1 MSETAS
7 LAARKPQT
15 PQWTE
20 HAIWWHVY
28 PLGFCGAPIRD
39 ADMTP
44 VPRLHRLTNWL
55 DYAVKL
61 GASGLLLGPIFA
73 SQSHGYDSL
82 NQFRIDPRLGNDAD
96 FDAFVAACKERGL
109 RILLDGVFS
118 HVGAQHPDVL
128 QALAEGPNGPKAG
141 LFDIDWNAPS
151 GAIPRVFEGHSSL
164 VRLNHASEQA
174 VEYTTQVMN
183 HWLARG
189 IDGWRLDA
197 AYSVSTDF
205 WARVIPQVRRQHPD
219 TWFLGEMIH
228 GNYSRFVAESGVD
241 SVTQYEL
248 WKAIWS
254 SLKDKNLFELD
265 WTLTRHNEFLA
276 SFTPNTFIGNHD
288 VTRIAS
294 TLGPDGAVTALAIL
308 LTLGGIPSIYYGDE
322 QGLTGIKEQ
331 RLGGDDAVRPEFP
344 ETPGE
349 LSAQAQNIYRAHQD
363 LIGLRRRNPWLTT
376 AATTKLHL
384 DNKRYRYR
392 STAADASAHLDVDI
406 DLTTVPSATI
416 TDASGQVLWR
426 QKRV

>member
-1 MSETAS
+1 MHAKIP

-15 PQWTE
+15 PKWTE

-39 ADMTP
+39 ADMTRAH
-44 VPRLHRLTNWL
+44 RLPRLTNWL
-55 DYAVKL
+55 DDVVNL

-82 NQFRIDPRLGNDAD
+82 DQFRIDPRLGDDAD
-96 FDAFVAACKERGL
+96 FDAFVSACKERGL
-109 RILLDGVFS
+109 HILLDGVFS

-128 QALAEGPNGPKAG
+128 RALAEGPNGPKAG
-141 LFDIDWNAPS
+141 LFDIDWNAPG
-151 GAIPRVFEGHSSL
+151 GAAPRVFEGHTSL
-164 VRLNHASEQA
+164 VRLNHASDQA
-174 VEYTTQVMN
+174 VEYTIRVMN
-183 HWLARG
+183 HWLARD

-197 AYSVSTDF
+197 AYSVSTGF
-205 WARVIPQVRRQHPD
+205 WAHVISEVRRQHPHA
-219 TWFLGEMIH
+219 WFLGEMIH
-228 GNYSRFVAESGVD
+228 GDYSRFVAESGVD

-254 SLKDKNLFELD
+254 SLNDKNLFELD
-265 WTLTRHNEFLA
+265 WTLTRHNDFLA

-322 QGLTGIKEQ
+322 RGLIGIKEQ

-349 LSAQAQNIYRAHQD
+349 LPVQAQNIYRAHQD
-363 LIGLRRRNPWLTT
+363 LIGLRRRNSWLTT
-376 AATTKLHL
+376 ATTTKLQL
-384 DNKRYRYR
+384 ENRRYRYR
-392 STAADASAHLDVDI
+392 SAAADASAYLDVDI
-406 DLTTVPSATI
+406 DLTAAPSATI
-416 TDASGQVLWR
+416 TDASGQIAWKQRKL
-426 QKRV
+426 